1 MVNWG
6 WLVVNRGWLMVNWG
20 GLVDNGSRGY
30 LNHWGRLVNNWSWSN
45 LNHGDRGGFVDNWS
59 WGNLHNWGR
68 LVRSRSWSN
77 LHYWSRGRGVCW
89 GWLVWGLL
97 WVDSGSLVG
106 DISNIS
112 LGSSGVADN
121 LDTTVRK
128 VDSVFSLGV
137 VVLTVL
143 LMGED
148 GSRVFRIIDSKLIL
162 KYFDL

>member
-1 MVNWG
+1 M
-6 WLVVNRGWLMVNWG
+6 GWLMVNWG
-20 GLVDNGSRGY
+20 GLVDNGSRGN

-59 WGNLHNWGR
+59 W
-68 LVRSRSWSN
+68 SN
-77 LHYWSRGRGVCW
+77 LHYWGRGRGVCW

-97 WVDSGSLVG
+97 WVDSSSLVG

-112 LGSSGVADN
+112 LGSSSVADN

-137 VVLTVL
+137 IVLTVL

-148 GSRVFRIIDSKLIL
+148 GSRVFRIIDSKLIVVAWL
-162 KYFDL
+162 DVRVGSLGWV

>member
-20 GLVDNGSRGY
+20 GLVDNGRRGN

-59 WGNLHNWGR
+59 WGNLQSWGR
-68 LVRSRSWSN
+68 
-77 LHYWSRGRGVCW
+77 GICW

-97 WVDSGSLVG
+97 WVDSGSLIG

-137 VVLTVL
+137 VP
-143 LMGED
+143 M
-148 GSRVFRIIDSKLIL
+148 
-162 KYFDL
+162 